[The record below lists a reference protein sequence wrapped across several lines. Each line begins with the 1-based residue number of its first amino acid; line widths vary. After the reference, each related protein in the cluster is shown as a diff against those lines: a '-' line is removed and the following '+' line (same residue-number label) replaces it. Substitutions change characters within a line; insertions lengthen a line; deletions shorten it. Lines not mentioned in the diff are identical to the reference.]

1 MLAGLDT
8 VGTLVR
14 MSLPGPAR
22 RLATSLT
29 LALLATTLAAVPL
42 ATTPAATSNT
52 SGAGVQVTDGCLRSV
67 PERGKQQAVRIC
79 FTLFRPAGASR
90 REPVPLMVHSHGWG
104 GSRTTEAS
112 GFGRWLDAGYGVL
125 SFDQRGFGESGGY
138 AHVERPQ
145 FEGRDNMRLIRMV
158 AQLPWVQQDAPGD
171 PRMGA
176 MGGSYGGGYQF
187 LAAFMAIQR
196 RGVPVYDALAPQI
209 TWHDLSESL
218 GPQGVPRERWA
229 QLLGVGAQSTDALEP
244 KFREALVEGTVTGD
258 WPDGSGPSGVDMYRY
273 FKKNGPSWHVA
284 QGRRLGIPVLLGQG
298 TTDTLFN
305 LRQGFDNWQQAL
317 TRRARERSIFVG
329 YNGGHVLPGAG
340 ATSLP
345 PTPHPQGDPCSAEL
359 AGGDFTALTIRFMD
373 EQLRGRDTGLGG
385 FGAYHLAT
393 LGNTCTTVSSVE
405 PTAAYDVGT
414 VSTPETLPAWRA
426 FPVAEG
432 PVRVAGSPRL
442 TAAVTTTG
450 PLTHRAFYGLAVGTT
465 PLDAKL
471 VQGNVYPLD
480 VEGEVTGLQ
489 RQVELPAVAV
499 DVPEGQTLYLVASD
513 ASDAFGGT
521 RARTPGVVVLDGTVA
536 HLPVVAP

>member
-1 MLAGLDT
+1 
-8 VGTLVR
+8 

-42 ATTPAATSNT
+42 ATTPAAT
-52 SGAGVQVTDGCLRSV
+52 AAAVQVTDDCLRSV
-67 PERGKQQAVRIC
+67 PERGKQEAVRIC

-90 REPVPLMVHSHGWG
+90 RDPVPLMVHSHGWG

-112 GFGRWLDAGYGVL
+112 KFGRWLDAGYGVL

-158 AQLPWVQQDAPGD
+158 ARLPWVQQDGPGD

-176 MGGSYGGGYQF
+176 MGGSYGGGFQF
-187 LAAFMAIQR
+187 LGAFMALKR

-218 GPQGVPRERWA
+218 GPQGVPRVKWA
-229 QLLGVGAQSTDALEP
+229 QLLGVGAQTTDALEP
-244 KFREALVEGTVTGD
+244 PVREALVEGSVTGD

-273 FKKNGPSWHVA
+273 FRKNGPSWHVA

-298 TTDTLFN
+298 MTDSLFN
-305 LRQGFDNWQQAL
+305 LQQGFDNWQQAL
-317 TRRARERSIFVG
+317 TRRSRERSIFVG

-340 ATSLP
+340 GTSLP
-345 PTPHPQGDPCSAEL
+345 PTHNPQGDPCSAEL

-373 EQLRGRDTGLGG
+373 EQLRGRDTGLEG

-432 PVRVAGSPRL
+432 PLRVAGSAHL

-450 PLTHRAFYGLAVGTT
+450 PETHRAFYGLAVGPS
-465 PLDAKL
+465 PLEAKL
-471 VQGNVYPLD
+471 VQGNTYPLD
-480 VEGEVTGLQ
+480 VEGEVTGLP

-499 DVPEGQTLYLVASD
+499 DVPEGQTLYLVASA
-513 ASDAFGGT
+513 ASDAFGGAG
-521 RARTPGVVVLDGTVA
+521 ARTAGAVVLDGTVV
-536 HLPVVAP
+536 HLPVVGP